1 MSYEKV
7 QSLSIKK
14 DGTLSVRCA
23 SNNVTPVQYET
34 LTLPLGDESMTER
47 LRQVFNNLAEGNW
60 QMNPSNKSIIYYHF
74 LKALEDIEK
83 REEAMIQ
90 FGRVEQREEHID
102 MDQMFLEVCKEK
114 VWQAF
119 LSRCL
124 SPQRINVSDALYAVK
139 LPGKGGAWLHGKTK
153 HGYKDSMFVPK
164 FHPIVKAEMLKRM
177 YDGVIIEK

>member
-34 LTLPLGDESMTER
+34 VTLQLGDESMTER
-47 LRQVFNNLAEGNW
+47 LRNVFHNLAEGYW

-74 LKALEDIEK
+74 LKALEDVEK
-83 REEAMIQ
+83 REEVMIQ
-90 FGRVEQREEHID
+90 FGRVSQTEEHEG
-102 MDQMFLEVCKEK
+102 MDQMSLKKCKEK

-124 SPQRINVSDALYAVK
+124 SPQKINMSESLYAVK
-139 LPGKGGAWLHGKTK
+139 TFKKGGVWLHSKTK
-153 HGYKDSMFVPK
+153 YGYKYSAMMPK
-164 FHPIVKAEMLKRM
+164 YHPIVKAEMLKRM
-177 YDGVIIEK
+177 YDGEIIEK